1 MNPATHPIGWLL
13 AALACL
19 GCRDLDRFD
28 TRNGETYCGS
38 LVGQGDIS
46 TGFEEPGWV
55 GTSNKPTLSLSLN
68 TSDLFRK
75 AGVPAMITS
84 NDAAF
89 GPCAPDRPLF
99 DKAKVRTIPKSLGDR
114 LSSMSLGEDHEQDVA
129 TFVDS
134 TCSGSMLGI
143 LSLIQSGD
151 VELRLLRPVP
161 EWSGDAPAPPEAT
174 ARFGLFALA
183 KTKSGCGF

>member
-1 MNPATHPIGWLL
+1 MNPATHPIAWLL

-19 GCRDLDRFD
+19 GCRDLDRFN
-28 TRNGETYCGS
+28 TRNGESYCGN
-38 LVGQGDIS
+38 LVGQGTIS

-55 GTSNKPTLSLSLN
+55 GTRSKPILSLSLN
-68 TSDLFRK
+68 TGDLFREG
-75 AGVPAMITS
+75 GVPAVITS
-84 NDAAF
+84 RDAAF
-89 GPCAPDRPLF
+89 GPCGPDRPLF

-114 LSSMSLGEDHEQDVA
+114 VSAMHLGEDHEEDVA

-134 TCSGSMLGI
+134 TCSGSMVGI
-143 LSLIQSGD
+143 LSLIQNGD

-161 EWSGDAPAPPEAT
+161 ERAGDAPVPPDAA

-183 KTKSGCGF
+183 KTKEGCGF